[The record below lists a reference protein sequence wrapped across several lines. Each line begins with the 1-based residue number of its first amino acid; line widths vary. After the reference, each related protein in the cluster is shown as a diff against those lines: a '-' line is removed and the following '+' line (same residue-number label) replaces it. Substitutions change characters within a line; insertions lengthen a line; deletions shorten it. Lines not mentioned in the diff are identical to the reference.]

1 MTFLLADSPSNTSDY
16 LNWIYDSFH
25 GNRPK
30 QNAVFDM
37 FIDKFFPEHKK
48 DYITTNNTENF
59 RKTMQDIKG
68 HILQCRKLV
77 KGEWLYPEQ
86 QPINKWLG

>member
-1 MTFLLADSPSNTSDY
+1 MLCLICLLIN
-16 LNWIYDSFH
+16 FF
-25 GNRPK
+25 
-30 QNAVFDM
+30 QN
-37 FIDKFFPEHKK
+37 IKKK
-48 DYITTNNTENF
+48 DHITTNNTENF
-59 RKTMQDIKG
+59 RKTMQHIKG